1 MIHIKST
8 VFIALL
14 FLSSIPAQSQDINSV
29 LQRVKEKLEKI
40 NKYEAVGTLKTS
52 IAYLK
57 IPVAKVTVLFRKPNE
72 LSITSK
78 NGVTFIPKGVRAISL
93 QNILS
98 NEYTIIDGGKETVNN
113 KTLRVVRL
121 LPISQE
127 NNIVLSTLYIN
138 ETDFVV
144 EKSSTTTKEEGTYE
158 MKMEYGKYKK
168 YGLPDKLVFTFNAKD
183 YKIPKGLTLDFDNA
197 TSKNQKMD
205 KNSMNKG
212 KAEIQFDNYTIN

>member
-1 MIHIKST
+1 MNHIKSIA
-8 VFIALL
+8 FIILL
-14 FLSSIPAQSQDINSV
+14 FLSSSSVQSQDINTI
-29 LQRVKEKLEKI
+29 LQRVKEKIEKI

-57 IPVAKVTVLFRKPNE
+57 IPVAKVKVLFKKPNE
-72 LSITSK
+72 LSITRK

-98 NEYTIIDGGKETVNN
+98 NEYTIIDGGRETVNN
-113 KTLRVVRL
+113 KILRVVRL
-121 LPISQE
+121 LPLSQE

-138 ETDFVV
+138 ETDLVV

-168 YGLPDKLVFTFNAKD
+168 YGLPDRLVFTFNAKD
-183 YKIPKGLTLDFDNA
+183 YKIPKGLTLDFDNTA
-197 TSKNQKMD
+197 SKNQKLD
-205 KNSMNKG
+205 KSSMNKG
-212 KAEIQFDNYTIN
+212 KAEIQFESYSIN